1 MKKLLYIYNPHS
13 GRGQVR
19 VVLSQIIDIFAN
31 KGYEVTTC
39 ATTGKDFAKDKVREE
54 AGAYDLVVCS
64 GGDGTLDEVVT
75 GMMQRENRVPI
86 GYIPTGSTNDF
97 AHTLKIPRNNMLK
110 AAEIAV
116 GGKPYPCDVGAFNDD
131 YFVYVAAFGLFSDVS
146 YQTPQNMKHV
156 FGHVAYILEGAK
168 RLQDIPSYHM
178 LVRTDDRQIQD
189 DFVYGMISNSDY
201 VGGLKN
207 TMDRGISLNDGVFEV
222 SLIRRPTN
230 PIMWQEVVAALMMPR
245 LLPSDH
251 IYTFKTSHIEI
262 FSTKEVPWSLDG
274 EFGGDHDH
282 VVIDNRFREITFMVG
297 EDVIESMNSPMPDI
311 F

>member
-39 ATTGKDFAKDKVREE
+39 ATTGQNFARDKVRAE

-116 GGKPYPCDVGAFNDD
+116 SGKPFSCDVGAFNED

-146 YQTPQNMKHV
+146 YQTPQNMKHIL
-156 FGHVAYILEGAK
+156 GHVAYILEGAK

-178 LVRTDDRQIQD
+178 LARTDDRQIQD
-189 DFVYGMISNSDY
+189 DFVYGMVSNSDY

-207 TMDRGISLNDGVFEV
+207 TMDKGISLNDGVFEV
-222 SLIRRPTN
+222 TLIRRPTN

-245 LLPSDH
+245 ILPSEH

-262 FSTKEVPWSLDG
+262 FSTEEVPWSLDG
-274 EFGGDHDH
+274 EFGGNHDH
-282 VVIDNRFREITFMVG
+282 VVIDNRFREVTFMVG

-311 F
+311 L